1 MPEDL
6 TDMDMRRWACH
17 FFCMNIQKVMKVTSL
32 HNNYCPYLPKIPKM
46 KLFLNKNFDFQNK
59 AIREELKGMKMS
71 PRQYAAYLLNPNRM
85 LTITFWRL
93 LREMFD
99 VRIKRCLREKT
110 VIFVF
115 VRVQLHTYE
124 KPLFP

>member
-1 MPEDL
+1 
-6 TDMDMRRWACH
+6 MRRWACH
-17 FFCMNIQKVMKVTSL
+17 FFCMNIQNVMKVTSL
-32 HNNYCPYLPKIPKM
+32 HNNYSPYCPKMPKM

-71 PRQYAAYLLNPNRM
+71 PRQYTAYLLNRNRM

-99 VRIKRCLREKT
+99 VRIKHCLREKT
-110 VIFVF
+110 VIFIF
-115 VRVQLHTYE
+115 VHVWLHTYE

>member
-1 MPEDL
+1 
-6 TDMDMRRWACH
+6 MDMRRWACH
-17 FFCMNIQKVMKVTSL
+17 FFCMNIQKVLKVTSL
-32 HNNYCPYLPKIPKM
+32 HNNYSPYCPKMPKM

-71 PRQYAAYLLNPNRM
+71 ARQYAAYLLNPNRM

-99 VRIKRCLREKT
+99 VRIKRCVHEKT
-110 VIFVF
+110 IIFIFVCMCSCT
-115 VRVQLHTYE
+115 HT
-124 KPLFP
+124 KNCFFRNLRINP